1 MTEYTF
7 ARQNRNTRT
16 LVILASV
23 YAGLM
28 ALVVLFDA
36 AWWIV
41 WLLALVTLPA
51 VWDVVQNTRAGVQMD
66 QNAIRW
72 FTGKRQ
78 GEVMLRDIDFFRF
91 DTRWD
96 FSVRVSIFLQSGKR
110 IRLPDE
116 SLPPHHDLES
126 ILTEAG
132 FRIERHHF
140 TVF

>member
-1 MTEYTF
+1 MTDFTF

-16 LVILASV
+16 LVILAAV
-23 YAGLM
+23 YSGLM

-41 WLLALVTLPA
+41 WLLALGTLPA
-51 VWDVVQNTRAGVQMD
+51 VWDVIQNTRAGVQID
-66 QNAIRW
+66 AAAIRW

-78 GEVMLRDIDFFRF
+78 AEVLLQDIDFFRF

-96 FSVRVSIFLQSGKR
+96 LSVRVSIVLHSGKR

-116 SLPPHHDLES
+116 SLPPHRDLEPV
-126 ILTEAG
+126 LTQAG
-132 FRIERHHF
+132 FRVERHHF
-140 TVF
+140 TIF